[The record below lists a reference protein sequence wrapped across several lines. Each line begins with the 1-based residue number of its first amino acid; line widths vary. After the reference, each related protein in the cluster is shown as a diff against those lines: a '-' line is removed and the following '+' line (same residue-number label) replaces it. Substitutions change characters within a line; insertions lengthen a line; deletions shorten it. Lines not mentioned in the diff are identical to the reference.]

1 MIASEPSPDDLFEI
15 LLRRQIT
22 ESVIGGTDHG
32 QHLITR
38 LRRFD
43 LRARSEQLSSQTL
56 QVIASARRLL
66 GDEPASGRTVHGRR
80 RAQ

>member
-1 MIASEPSPDDLFEI
+1 MIASEPSPDDRFEM
-15 LLRRQIT
+15 LLRRLIT
-22 ESVIGGTDHG
+22 DSVIGGTDDS
-32 QHLITR
+32 QHLIAR

-66 GDEPASGRTVHGRR
+66 GDEPASGRTFRGRR
-80 RAQ
+80 GAQ